1 MINGL
6 KEYLKKTSDNLL
18 LLGKSIKK
26 LVNKYKKK

>member
-18 LLGKSIKK
+18 LLGKSIKR
-26 LVNKYKKK
+26 LISKKK

>member
-6 KEYLKKTSDNLL
+6 KEYLKKTADSLL

-26 LVNKYKKK
+26 LLDKDKKK